1 MPLCPKARITGH
13 MWRAGSGWISKEL
26 RWTRKRGSNDMERI
40 LLHTVDAASE
50 SKDPAKLQGA
60 FVRGRNAFHGND
72 YPVYGLP
79 EFGPPRFYYDGFRLI
94 HRDGVV
100 IPSADAYTVCVLCP
114 PAKMAGF
121 PKEAVVEFIPTSD
134 PQTYYLPGGPNMRL
148 PHLTFV
154 RTTAIHP
161 EPGLPRIQGCVR
173 LQPVHPRDRLGRR
186 RQPERAL
193 CVGSRG
199 HSRQGLARSLMC
211 MI

>member
-1 MPLCPKARITGH
+1 
-13 MWRAGSGWISKEL
+13 
-26 RWTRKRGSNDMERI
+26 MERI

-50 SKDPAKLQGA
+50 SKDPAKLQGV
-60 FVRGRNAFHGND
+60 FVRGRHAFHGND
-72 YPVYGLP
+72 YSVYGLP

-100 IPSADAYTVCVLCP
+100 IALGGRLYRVRFM
-114 PAKMAGF
+114 PASQNGGV
-121 PKEAVVEFIPTSD
+121 PDGGVVEFIPTSD

-148 PHLTFV
+148 PHLTFFGQPRFIQNPV
-154 RTTAIHP
+154 FP
-161 EPGLPRIQGCVR
+161 EFNGSVR

-193 CVGSRG
+193 RVGSRG